1 MYGYAN
7 KGLDDKFSFQ
17 GMAIIFQEVD
27 TRWDFSSMGLM

>member
-17 GMAIIFQEVD
+17 GMIIIFQEVG
-27 TRWDFSSMGLM
+27 TRWDLSSMDFM

>member
-17 GMAIIFQEVD
+17 RMAIIFQEIS
-27 TRWDFSSMGLM
+27 TLWDFSNMGLM